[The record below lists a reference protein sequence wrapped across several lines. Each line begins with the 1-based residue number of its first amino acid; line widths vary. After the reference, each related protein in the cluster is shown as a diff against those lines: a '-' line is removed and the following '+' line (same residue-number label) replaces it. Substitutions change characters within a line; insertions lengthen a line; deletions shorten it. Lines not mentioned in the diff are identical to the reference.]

1 MVNPGRPQP
10 AVLFPIVSVHPAIH
24 TLLIPSQ
31 NCQSA
36 RLPHPWRLDPFA
48 VYPDP
53 GPSPRP
59 APAPSIENL
68 WSYPHPGRPALGDRD
83 AVSPVPFKSGPS
95 RSNFDAGS
103 SRQRHHHHASTIA
116 SPTAVDLSVPHSGLP
131 HVDIPIPAPPITS

>member
-10 AVLFPIVSVHPAIH
+10 AVLYPIVSVHPAIH

-68 WSYPHPGRPALGDRD
+68 WSYPHPGRRALATGMLSPLFPSTAAHRDPTSMPAQAGNAITTMPRLLPLPLQWTFLCRTL
-83 AVSPVPFKSGPS
+83 VCPMSISPS
-95 RSNFDAGS
+95 
-103 SRQRHHHHASTIA
+103 QH
-116 SPTAVDLSVPHSGLP
+116 PH
-131 HVDIPIPAPPITS
+131 